1 MFNLTTKPVSAG
13 ELMKKEKKPIN
24 FVVEKFISQGVHF
37 LAGHPKS
44 GKSWLSLWLA
54 LCVSNGNN
62 LWGFKTNKSKVL
74 YFCLEDTENRI
85 QDRLEGMP
93 GCDTE
98 NLLFMYDAPNMD
110 NGFDVFLKKI
120 VKEEPEIKLV
130 IVDTFQLIRGEQFAG
145 NAYAC
150 EYAEMNYLKRLAKE
164 LDITIILV
172 HHLRKMHDS
181 SPQNM
186 ISGSTALAGGAD
198 TTFVLYT
205 FPKKKGYG
213 ILYCKGRDTDI
224 REIELRFGFG
234 THIWEKISDSVED
247 SDGMKMVEIITKLLD
262 ESGPFSGTATE
273 LCKLIKEVCDV
284 EFTAPILGKK
294 LADNKEFLKDF
305 KINYESVRDMYQRT
319 QKLWFDPDRIK
330 NDSAEE
336 NSDTESNSE
345 TEFDDKTAEVDEDNT
360 TVNFETDAEAD
371 KEFIPFKMKI
381 QM

>member
-93 GCDTE
+93 GCDTD

-110 NGFDVFLKKI
+110 NGFNVFLKKI

-164 LDITIILV
+164 LDITSTNGVIIINIDEHELAALSSLTELKKLSEEKLYGRGRLV
-172 HHLRKMHDS
+172 GELYWVCEGKQDLL
-181 SPQNM
+181 Q
-186 ISGSTALAGGAD
+186 SGLLNDLINRNRIKIKTIVDKTVGRFA
-198 TTFVLYT
+198 
-205 FPKKKGYG
+205 KKGKNINIDYVISSTINLKTSYIEHQFYG
-213 ILYCKGRDTDI
+213 KVSIIKYFMQLEKVLKTYIEQLDSKVLGAIEQLYFSSSKQKKMLMDIGIYERDVDSVISIIGDDFDETFEMKKRLI
-224 REIELRFGFG
+224 
-234 THIWEKISDSVED
+234 EKI
-247 SDGMKMVEIITKLLD
+247 
-262 ESGPFSGTATE
+262 
-273 LCKLIKEVCDV
+273 DV
-284 EFTAPILGKK
+284 L
-294 LADNKEFLKDF
+294 
-305 KINYESVRDMYQRT
+305 
-319 QKLWFDPDRIK
+319 K
-330 NDSAEE
+330 NDISYISTYIIR
-336 NSDTESNSE
+336 NL
-345 TEFDDKTAEVDEDNT
+345 
-360 TVNFETDAEAD
+360 
-371 KEFIPFKMKI
+371 
-381 QM
+381 

>member
-1 MFNLTTKPVSAG
+1 
-13 ELMKKEKKPIN
+13 MKKEKKPIN
-24 FVVEKFISQGVHF
+24 FVVDKFISQGVHF

-93 GCDTE
+93 GCDTD

-150 EYAEMNYLKRLAKE
+150 EYAEMNYLKKLAKE

-205 FPKKKGYG
+205 FPKRKGYG

-234 THIWEKISDSVED
+234 THIWDKISDSVED

>member
-37 LAGHPKS
+37 LAGHPKA

-93 GCDTE
+93 GCDTD

-150 EYAEMNYLKRLAKE
+150 EYAEMNYLKKLAKE

-205 FPKKKGYG
+205 FPKRKGYG

-360 TVNFETDAEAD
+360 AVNFETDAEAD

>member
-1 MFNLTTKPVSAG
+1 MITTLRHG
-13 ELMKKEKKPIN
+13 HLMKKEKKPIN

-93 GCDTE
+93 GCDTD

-150 EYAEMNYLKRLAKE
+150 EYAEMNYLKKLAKE

-205 FPKKKGYG
+205 FPKRKGYG

-234 THIWEKISDSVED
+234 THIWDKISDSVED

-284 EFTAPILGKK
+284 EFTAPILGTG
-294 LADNKEFLKDF
+294 LHQFDDTAHQNRG
-305 KINYESVRDMYQRT
+305 YES
-319 QKLWFDPDRIK
+319 PDAHLGSVEASMTAQIFEPDDQAKAAIHGRMGELVETGNLSQIGLGRG
-330 NDSAEE
+330 EERQVE
-336 NSDTESNSE
+336 NS
-345 TEFDDKTAEVDEDNT
+345 ED
-360 TVNFETDAEAD
+360 DAEG
-371 KEFIPFKMKI
+371 EGVFL
-381 QM
+381 

>member
-24 FVVEKFISQGVHF
+24 FVVEKFMSQGVHF
-37 LAGHPKS
+37 LAGHPKA
-44 GKSWLSLWLA
+44 GKSWLALWLA
-54 LCVSNGNN
+54 LCVANGND

-93 GCDTE
+93 GSETD

-110 NGFDVFLKKI
+110 NGFDTFLRKI
-120 VKEEPEIKLV
+120 VKEEPGIKLV

-150 EYAEMNYLKRLAKE
+150 EYAEMNYMKKLAKE
-164 LDITIILV
+164 LDITIVLV
-172 HHLRKMHDS
+172 HHLRKQHDNN
-181 SPQNM
+181 PQNM
-186 ISGSTALAGGAD
+186 ISGTNALAGGAD
-198 TTFVLYT
+198 TTYVLNT
-205 FPKKKGYG
+205 FPKKKWYG
-213 ILYCKGRDTDI
+213 ILYCKGRDTGL
-224 REIELRFGFG
+224 REIEMRFGFG
-234 THIWEKISDSVED
+234 THIWDKISDSLED
-247 SDGMKMVEIITKLLD
+247 SEGIKMVEIITELL
-262 ESGPFSGTATE
+262 EKSGPFSGTATE
-273 LCKLIKEVCDV
+273 LCQLIKELCNV

-294 LADNKEFLKDF
+294 LTDNKEFLKAH
-305 KINYESVRDMYQRT
+305 KIDYESVRDMYQRT
-319 QKLWFDPDRIK
+319 QKLWFDPDRIV
-330 NDSAEE
+330 SEAAEE
-336 NSDTESNSE
+336 NSDAELNSE
-345 TEFDDKTAEVDEDNT
+345 TEFDDKTAEVDKDNT

>member
-24 FVVEKFISQGVHF
+24 FVVEKFVSQGVHF

-54 LCVSNGNN
+54 LCVSNGND

-93 GCDTE
+93 GSETD

-110 NGFDVFLKKI
+110 NGFDTFLRKI
-120 VKEEPEIKLV
+120 VNEEPGIKLV

-150 EYAEMNYLKRLAKE
+150 EYAEMNYLKKLAKE

-205 FPKKKGYG
+205 FPKRKG
-213 ILYCKGRDTDI
+213 
-224 REIELRFGFG
+224 
-234 THIWEKISDSVED
+234 
-247 SDGMKMVEIITKLLD
+247 
-262 ESGPFSGTATE
+262 
-273 LCKLIKEVCDV
+273 
-284 EFTAPILGKK
+284 
-294 LADNKEFLKDF
+294 
-305 KINYESVRDMYQRT
+305 
-319 QKLWFDPDRIK
+319 
-330 NDSAEE
+330 
-336 NSDTESNSE
+336 
-345 TEFDDKTAEVDEDNT
+345 
-360 TVNFETDAEAD
+360 
-371 KEFIPFKMKI
+371 
-381 QM
+381 

>member
-93 GCDTE
+93 GCDTD

-150 EYAEMNYLKRLAKE
+150 EYAEMNYLKNLQRNWTL
-164 LDITIILV
+164 LSYLFIT
-172 HHLRKMHDS
+172 
-181 SPQNM
+181 
-186 ISGSTALAGGAD
+186 
-198 TTFVLYT
+198 
-205 FPKKKGYG
+205 
-213 ILYCKGRDTDI
+213 
-224 REIELRFGFG
+224 
-234 THIWEKISDSVED
+234 
-247 SDGMKMVEIITKLLD
+247 
-262 ESGPFSGTATE
+262 
-273 LCKLIKEVCDV
+273 
-284 EFTAPILGKK
+284 
-294 LADNKEFLKDF
+294 
-305 KINYESVRDMYQRT
+305 
-319 QKLWFDPDRIK
+319 
-330 NDSAEE
+330 
-336 NSDTESNSE
+336 
-345 TEFDDKTAEVDEDNT
+345 
-360 TVNFETDAEAD
+360 
-371 KEFIPFKMKI
+371 
-381 QM
+381 

>member
-93 GCDTE
+93 GCDTD

-150 EYAEMNYLKRLAKE
+150 EYAEMNYMKKLAKE
-164 LDITIILV
+164 LDITIVLV
-172 HHLRKMHDS
+172 HHLRKQHDNN
-181 SPQNM
+181 PQNM
-186 ISGSTALAGGAD
+186 ISGTNALAGGAD
-198 TTFVLYT
+198 TTYVLNT
-205 FPKKKGYG
+205 FPKKKWYG
-213 ILYCKGRDTDI
+213 ILYCKGRDTGL

-234 THIWEKISDSVED
+234 THIWDKISDSLED
-247 SDGMKMVEIITKLLD
+247 SEGMKMVEIITELL
-262 ESGPFSGTATE
+262 EKSGPFSGTATE
-273 LCKLIKEVCDV
+273 LCQLIKELCNV

-294 LADNKEFLKDF
+294 LTDNKEFLKAH

-319 QKLWFDPDRIK
+319 QKLWFDPDRIVSE
-330 NDSAEE
+330 SAEE
-336 NSDTESNSE
+336 NSDAESNSE
-345 TEFDDKTAEVDEDNT
+345 TEFDDKAAETDGDNT
-360 TVNFETDAEAD
+360 AVNFETDAEVD
-371 KEFIPFKMKI
+371 EDFIPFTCTIKM
-381 QM
+381 

>member
-1 MFNLTTKPVSAG
+1 
-13 ELMKKEKKPIN
+13 
-24 FVVEKFISQGVHF
+24 
-37 LAGHPKS
+37 
-44 GKSWLSLWLA
+44 
-54 LCVSNGNN
+54 
-62 LWGFKTNKSKVL
+62 
-74 YFCLEDTENRI
+74 
-85 QDRLEGMP
+85 
-93 GCDTE
+93 
-98 NLLFMYDAPNMD
+98 
-110 NGFDVFLKKI
+110 
-120 VKEEPEIKLV
+120 
-130 IVDTFQLIRGEQFAG
+130 
-145 NAYAC
+145 
-150 EYAEMNYLKRLAKE
+150 MNYLKRLAKE

-205 FPKKKGYG
+205 FPKRKGYG

-345 TEFDDKTAEVDEDNT
+345 TEFDDKTAEVNEDNT
-360 TVNFETDAEAD
+360 AVNFETDAEAD

>member
-54 LCVSNGNN
+54 LCVSNGNS

-85 QDRLEGMP
+85 RDRLEGMP
-93 GCDTE
+93 GCDTD

-150 EYAEMNYLKRLAKE
+150 EYAEMNYLKKLAKE

-205 FPKKKGYG
+205 FPKRKGYG

-273 LCKLIKEVCDV
+273 LCKLIKEVCNV

-294 LADNKEFLKDF
+294 LTDNKEFLKDF

-330 NDSAEE
+330 KDSAEE

-360 TVNFETDAEAD
+360 AVNFETDAEAD